1 MCRWLHTPV
10 YSWKFLKWP
19 WEQITHTEPLICA
32 ESYSRH
38 LLIVLND
45 FYNSAMR
52 YITILKMRN
61 QAFIA
66 RKWPSWGL
74 NQADWAHWAADPLL
88 FLRHSCSAGKG
99 TLSRAWNWLL
109 SNTRKWIV
117 PGDTRADRARDFIG
131 KGRPGGEQKGEGTQ
145 ENCSA
150 AWLPV
155 SGFMVMGLV
164 SVWSLANQSN
174 PESFLMVHTSLSQGG
189 C

>member
-1 MCRWLHTPV
+1 MRATNTYWTFDMCRELF
-10 YSWKFLKWP
+10 SA
-19 WEQITHTEPLICA
+19 LIDSI
-32 ESYSRH
+32 EYF
-38 LLIVLND
+38 N

-52 YITILKMRN
+52 YITTLKMRN

-88 FLRHSCSAGKG
+88 FLRHSCSAGRG

-117 PGDTRADRARDFIG
+117 PGDTRADRVRDFIG
-131 KGRPGGEQKGEGTQ
+131 KGRPGGEQEGEGTQ

-155 SGFMVMGLV
+155 SGFMVMELV
-164 SVWSLANQSN
+164 SGWSLTNHSN
-174 PESFLMVHTSLSQGG
+174 PAFPGG
-189 C
+189 AHIA